1 VIPRDPN
8 RDLSERAGAVQ
19 LIHAGCD
26 RRTGKSPG
34 PEKPAPNPKG
44 NTMKKIFALAT
55 VAAISL
61 AGTASAMTE
70 DEMRALPAT
79 QLELLAMWTLEKYGF
94 EESTYDL
101 TRTQWVAISAADN
114 DTDRTRSEVRA
125 AIQSVLN

>member
-1 VIPRDPN
+1 
-8 RDLSERAGAVQ
+8 
-19 LIHAGCD
+19 
-26 RRTGKSPG
+26 
-34 PEKPAPNPKG
+34 
-44 NTMKKIFALAT
+44 MKKIFALAT

-94 EESTYDL
+94 DQSTQNL
-101 TRTQWVAISAADN
+101 TRTQWVAISSADN
-114 DTDRTRSEVRA
+114 DSDRSRSEVHS

>member
-1 VIPRDPN
+1 
-8 RDLSERAGAVQ
+8 
-19 LIHAGCD
+19 
-26 RRTGKSPG
+26 
-34 PEKPAPNPKG
+34 
-44 NTMKKIFALAT
+44 MKKIFALAT